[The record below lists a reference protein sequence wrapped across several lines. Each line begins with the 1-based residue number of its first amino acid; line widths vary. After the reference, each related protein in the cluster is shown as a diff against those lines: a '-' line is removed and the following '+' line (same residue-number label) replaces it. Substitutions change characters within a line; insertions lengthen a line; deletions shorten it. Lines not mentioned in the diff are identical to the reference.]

1 MLKYFSVLKT
11 VVSFI
16 IPYLILYAIYIQL
29 NGEVSTGGG
38 FQAGV
43 IFASGIIA
51 FDLLNGSKKTC
62 EFFSEKA
69 LIICGIFGVLI
80 YASTGL
86 VSFLFDDNYLNY
98 NSIAKTP
105 WVNHP
110 LTGQH
115 IGIFFIEIGVGLT
128 VSSIMCLIY
137 LVLKE
142 D

>member
-11 VVSFI
+11 VASFI

-29 NGEVSTGGG
+29 NGEVSPGGG

-51 FDLLNGSKKTC
+51 FDLLNGSKKTH

>member
-29 NGEVSTGGG
+29 NGEVSPGGG

-62 EFFSEKA
+62 KFFSEKA

>member
-29 NGEVSTGGG
+29 NGEVSPGGG

-69 LIICGIFGVLI
+69 LIICGILGVLI

>member
-29 NGEVSTGGG
+29 NGEVSPGGG

-86 VSFLFDDNYLNY
+86 VSFLFNDNYLNY
-98 NSIAKTP
+98 N
-105 WVNHP
+105 
-110 LTGQH
+110 
-115 IGIFFIEIGVGLT
+115 
-128 VSSIMCLIY
+128 
-137 LVLKE
+137 
-142 D
+142 

>member
-1 MLKYFSVLKT
+1 MLKYFSVLKI
-11 VVSFI
+11 VFSFI

-29 NGEVSTGGG
+29 NGEVSPGGG

-51 FDLLNGSKKTC
+51 FDLINGTKKTC
-62 EFFSEKA
+62 EFFSQKA
-69 LIICGIFGVLI
+69 LIIYGIFGVLI

-86 VSFLFDDNYLNY
+86 VSFLFDDNYLNF

>member
-29 NGEVSTGGG
+29 NGEVSPGGG

-51 FDLLNGSKKTC
+51 FDLLNGSKKTH
-62 EFFSEKA
+62 EIFSEKA